1 VNEDLEVIRRI
12 LAGDTE
18 AFRLLVVRYQ
28 RPLFGFI
35 RNLVPGP
42 DGEDIAQ
49 DVFLAAFANLAS
61 FDPSRAGFSTWLFTI
76 ARNRC
81 LAALKKRRPVLCA
94 RLPERADSR
103 TPDVEASE
111 EEWFRRLDDALEQLP
126 VEQRTAFVLAEL
138 QGLAHDEIARMEG
151 VSVGTVKSRLSRA
164 REKLRALLP
173 RPAEKS

>member
-12 LAGDTE
+12 LSGDTE

-49 DVFLAAFANLAS
+49 DVFLAAFANLAF
-61 FDPSRAGFSTWLFTI
+61 FDPARAGFSTWLFTI

-81 LAALKKRRPVLCA
+81 LAALKKRRPVLCG
-94 RLPERADSR
+94 RLPERADNRS
-103 TPDVEASE
+103 PEAEASA
-111 EEWFRRLDDALEQLP
+111 EEWFRRLDAALEQLP
-126 VEQRTAFVLAEL
+126 FEQRTTFVLAEM
-138 QGLAHDEIARMEG
+138 QGFAHEEIARIEG

-164 REKLRALLP
+164 RDKLRSLLP
-173 RPAEKS
+173 RPAEKC

>member
-12 LAGDTE
+12 LAGDTD

-28 RPLFGFI
+28 RPLFCLI

-42 DGEDIAQ
+42 DAEDIAQ
-49 DVFLAAFANLAS
+49 DVFLAAFANLAG
-61 FDPSRAGFSTWLFTI
+61 FDQARAGFSTWLFTI

-103 TPDVEASE
+103 TPEAEASE
-111 EEWFRRLDDALEQLP
+111 EEWFRRLDAALEQLP
-126 VEQRTAFVLAEL
+126 FGQRTAFVLAQM
-138 QGLAHDEIARMEG
+138 QGLALDEIARIEG
-151 VSVGTVKSRLSRA
+151 VSVGTVKSRLGRA
-164 REKLRALLP
+164 RDKLRALLP
-173 RPAEKS
+173 RPVERS